1 MIKTIAIN
9 KNHECLT
16 NIDIKELIEGDF
28 LWYWVDFD
36 CPADEEIKL
45 LKNPLHFHPL
55 AIEDCINNI
64 QRPKLDYYDDHFFFV
79 AQSINGESLLREEVN
94 IFLGENFIVS
104 FHQEASIEIEKVWNR
119 IIQASN
125 IENWDSIQVLYHVL
139 DEIVDNYFPIVEK
152 IEDVLND
159 IDENSTR
166 RPMRLLLQDL
176 YDTRHDLLS
185 IRHVISPMRDLVYR
199 IINSERLK
207 EFRPKMEYF
216 TDIHNHL
223 IKLSEMIEENRELT
237 TDIRD
242 SYLSLNAHQTNRI
255 MQVLTVITT
264 IFMPLT
270 FIAGIYGMNFVN
282 MPELEW
288 KYGYI
293 GTLFVMLLIGIGM
306 FIWFKRKG
314 WFK

>member
-1 MIKTIAIN
+1 
-9 KNHECLT
+9 
-16 NIDIKELIEGDF
+16 
-28 LWYWVDFD
+28 
-36 CPADEEIKL
+36 
-45 LKNPLHFHPL
+45 
-55 AIEDCINNI
+55 
-64 QRPKLDYYDDHFFFV
+64 
-79 AQSINGESLLREEVN
+79 
-94 IFLGENFIVS
+94 
-104 FHQEASIEIEKVWNR
+104 
-119 IIQASN
+119 
-125 IENWDSIQVLYHVL
+125 VL

-159 IDENSTR
+159 IDENSNR
-166 RPMRLLLQDL
+166 RAMKLLLQDL

-185 IRHVISPMRDLVYR
+185 IRHVVSPMRDLLYR
-199 IINSERLK
+199 ILNSERLK
-207 EFRPKMEYF
+207 NIRPNMEYF
-216 TDIHNHL
+216 SDIHNHL

-255 MQVLTVITT
+255 MQVLTLITT

-288 KYGYI
+288 EYGYF
-293 GTLFVMLLIGIGM
+293 GTLIAMLLIGTGM
-306 FIWFKRKG
+306 FVWFKSKG

>member
-9 KNHECLT
+9 KKHECQM
-16 NIDIKELIEGDF
+16 NIPINELIEGDF
-28 LWYWVDFD
+28 LWYWMDFD
-36 CPADEEIKL
+36 RPTEDEIKL
-45 LKNPLHFHPL
+45 LKNPLNFHPL

-79 AQSINGESLLREEVN
+79 AQAINEESLLREEVN
-94 IFLGENFIVS
+94 VFLGEHFIVS
-104 FHQEASIEIEKVWNR
+104 FHQENSIEIEKVWNR
-119 IIQASN
+119 IVQSTN
-125 IENWDSIQVLYHVL
+125 IKNWDVIQVLYHVL

-152 IEDVLND
+152 IEDLLNE
-159 IDENSTR
+159 IDENSSS

-270 FIAGIYGMNFVN
+270 FIAGIYGMNFIN
-282 MPELEW
+282 MPELHW
-288 KYGYI
+288 KYGYY
-293 GTLFVMLLIGIGM
+293 GTLFAMLLIGIGM
-306 FIWFKRKG
+306 FIWFRRKG

>member
-1 MIKTIAIN
+1 MIKTFAIN
-9 KNHECLT
+9 KNHEYQL
-16 NIDIKELIEGDF
+16 NIGINELLSGDF

-36 CPADEEIKL
+36 QPTEEELKL
-45 LKNPLHFHPL
+45 LKNPLRFHPL
-55 AIEDCINNI
+55 AIEDCINDI
-64 QRPKLDYYDDHFFFV
+64 QRPKLDYYDEHFFFV
-79 AQSINGESLLREEVN
+79 AQAIKDESLRREEVN
-94 IFLGENFIVS
+94 FFLGENYIVT
-104 FHQEASIEIEKVWNR
+104 FHLERSTEIDKVWDR
-119 IIQASN
+119 IINASTM
-125 IENWDSIQVLYHVL
+125 EHWDPIQVLYHVL

-159 IDENSTR
+159 IDENSNR

-216 TDIHNHL
+216 SDIHNHL
-223 IKLSEMIEENRELT
+223 VKLSEMIEENRELT

-255 MQVLTVITT
+255 MQVLTLITT

-282 MPELEW
+282 MPELKW
-288 KYGYI
+288 KYGYF
-293 GTLFVMLLIGIGM
+293 GTLLVMVILGFGM
-306 FIWFKRKG
+306 FVLFKRKG

>member
-9 KNHECLT
+9 KNNECQI
-16 NIDIKELIEGDF
+16 NIGVRELLEGDF
-28 LWYWVDFD
+28 LWYWIDFD
-36 CPADEEIKL
+36 CPTEEEIKL

-79 AQSINGESLLREEVN
+79 AQAIRGESLIREEVN
-94 IFLGENFIVS
+94 IFLGKNYIVT
-104 FHQEASIEIEKVWNR
+104 FHQESSIEVNKIWDR
-119 IIQASN
+119 LIQEVN
-125 IENWDSIQVLYHVL
+125 VVHWDPIQVLYHVL
-139 DEIVDNYFPIVEK
+139 DEIVDNYFPLVET
-152 IEDVLND
+152 IEDVLNE
-159 IDENSTR
+159 IDENSNR
-166 RPMRLLLQDL
+166 RPMKLLLQDL

-185 IRHVISPMRDLVYR
+185 IRHVVSPMRDLLYR
-199 IINSERLK
+199 ILNSERLK
-207 EFRPKMEYF
+207 KIRPNMEYF
-216 TDIHNHL
+216 SDIHNHL

-255 MQVLTVITT
+255 MQVLTLITT

-282 MPELEW
+282 MPELDW

-293 GTLFVMLLIGIGM
+293 GTLFAMLLIGTGM
-306 FIWFKRKG
+306 FVWFKSKG